1 MLKNITLS
9 AEEAL
14 IEAARKHAAEQK
26 TTLNAEFRKW
36 LAEYAEAEAEN
47 KKVHLE
53 RLKALFAEPT
63 GFSTGGRKF
72 TRDEMNER

>member
-9 AEEAL
+9 ADEAL
-14 IEAARKHAAEQK
+14 IEAARKHAAERQ

-36 LAEYAEAEAEN
+36 LAAYAEAEA
-47 KKVHLE
+47 KKKE
-53 RLKALFAEPT
+53 RLARIDALLKKPT
-63 GFSTGGRKF
+63 NVSSHGRKF